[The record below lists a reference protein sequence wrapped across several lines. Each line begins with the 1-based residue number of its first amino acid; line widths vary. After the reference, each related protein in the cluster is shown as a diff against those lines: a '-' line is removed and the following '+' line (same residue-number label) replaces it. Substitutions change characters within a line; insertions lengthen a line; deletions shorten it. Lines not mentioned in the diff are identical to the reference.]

1 MSKALRPALLIA
13 LLAVPLAGCESI
25 AHAPLDVAAT
35 QEVAARPIRATA
47 VGETP
52 SLDRAKSLF
61 AAGNFGLAAD
71 AYKNA
76 VESGPSN
83 AEAWIGLAAAYDEL
97 GRFDLADRAYGAAI
111 RISGPTAQVLNNRGY
126 SHLLRGDYKGAR
138 RDLSTARAKD
148 PSNPRIAQ
156 NLRLLRR

>member
-13 LLAVPLAGCESI
+13 LLAVPLAGCESL

-126 SHLLRGDYKGAR
+126 SLLLRGDYKGAR
-138 RDLSTARAKD
+138 RDLMAASSKD
-148 PSNPRIAQ
+148 PANAQIAR